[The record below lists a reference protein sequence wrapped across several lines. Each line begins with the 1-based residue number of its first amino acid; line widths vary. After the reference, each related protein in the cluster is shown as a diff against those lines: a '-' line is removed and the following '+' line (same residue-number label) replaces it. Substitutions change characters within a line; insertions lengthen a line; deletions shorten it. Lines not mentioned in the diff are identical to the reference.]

1 MIKEA
6 AVTVAAVLPRRSL
19 VSCSLRGILSSS
31 SYSLADKEV
40 SEKVERERARSEWE
54 KFLSF
59 STPILSIL
67 SILAAARSLG
77 HTLCP
82 RGNGKLETWRGPQ
95 LGFEIENNS
104 AD

>member
-54 KFLSF
+54 KWQFLN
-59 STPILSIL
+59 T
-67 SILAAARSLG
+67 
-77 HTLCP
+77 HTQYIMHPGRRTFFRAYLVP
-82 RGNGKLETWRGPQ
+82 KR
-95 LGFEIENNS
+95 
-104 AD
+104 